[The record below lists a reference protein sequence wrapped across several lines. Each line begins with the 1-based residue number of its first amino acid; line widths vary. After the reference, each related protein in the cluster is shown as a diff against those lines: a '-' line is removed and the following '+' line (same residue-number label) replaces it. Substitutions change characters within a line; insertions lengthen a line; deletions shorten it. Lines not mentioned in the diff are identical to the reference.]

1 MKHLVQGLVVI
12 GLLVNSQLVWAEGA
26 HDHGAHDHGTGSAEQ
41 PVASA
46 GASEEQSLTG
56 EVVDVF
62 CYLDHGEEGLGE
74 KHASCAK
81 KCIKTGLPV
90 AIKVGNELYLASLAD
105 HEPANELLAD
115 YAAQQVTVHG
125 KIMERDG
132 QKFIAVSH
140 VEQAE

>member
-1 MKHLVQGLVVI
+1 MKHIVQGLVVI

-26 HDHGAHDHGTGSAEQ
+26 HDHGAHEHGAESAEQ

-46 GASEEQSLTG
+46 DAPQEDTLTG

-62 CYLDHGEEGLGE
+62 CYLDHGEEGLGK

-81 KCIKTGLPV
+81 KCIKNGLPV
-90 AIKVGNELYLASLAD
+90 AIKVGDQLYLASLAD
-105 HEPANELLAD
+105 HEPANALLAD

-125 KIMERDG
+125 KVMERDG

-140 VEQAE
+140 VE